1 MFIDVKLPKRIHNRF
16 VETGLSVMFVF
27 VRQCPTLKSL
37 EDWAKCCYK
46 DVSCVSL
53 FNYTTKN
60 VSLKCFNKC

>member
-1 MFIDVKLPKRIHNRF
+1 MFIDVKLPKQIHNRF

-27 VRQCPTLKSL
+27 VRQCPTLKSF

-53 FNYTTKN
+53 IN
-60 VSLKCFNKC
+60 